1 MSDSDNTIR
10 HEAPTRRDYV
20 KYGGAVVGGGLLA
33 GCAGDSDSAST
44 PSDTATETAE
54 DTATPTEEDTSYEA
68 CIEPNGCYT
77 FEEVPETIVTYEQT
91 VTDILIA
98 LDQTDG
104 LLATAIPDRFPT
116 MYIDQLPGVS
126 FDPDGVD
133 NAVQVAGKEPFYEW
147 NADVHLIDHRNAKN
161 RFELEDADI
170 EELEENVGL
179 FYGSYLR
186 RPDYDGGVYYDLFEG
201 VEKIAEVFQVESNAE
216 ALSALHADLVQR
228 IQNKLPPVS
237 ERPSIAYYTNNWW
250 EEGTDTFLF
259 DPRQDGAQFG
269 PFHDL
274 ETADNYEFTDIHQ
287 ERGESLVTG
296 DEELLLE
303 LNPDVLILHGG
314 LGNLRDAERD
324 YEKLYGPLE
333 ENEITSQ
340 VTAIQEERA
349 YPIHDNVAGP
359 IGRLFLTEM
368 FAKVLYPDQFG
379 EHPGASPP
387 YEGLKDPLPED
398 EWLFDRREP
407 ADIITS
413 EE

>member
-1 MSDSDNTIR
+1 MRTQR
-10 HEAPTRRDYV
+10 YPLRRTAP
-20 KYGGAVVGGGLLA
+20 A
-33 GCAGDSDSAST
+33 GTLRGSRSA
-44 PSDTATETAE
+44 
-54 DTATPTEEDTSYEA
+54 
-68 CIEPNGCYT
+68 
-77 FEEVPETIVTYEQT
+77 
-91 VTDILIA
+91 
-98 LDQTDG
+98 
-104 LLATAIPDRFPT
+104 
-116 MYIDQLPGVS
+116 
-126 FDPDGVD
+126 
-133 NAVQVAGKEPFYEW
+133 
-147 NADVHLIDHRNAKN
+147 HLIDHRNAKN
-161 RFELEDADI
+161 RLELEDADI

-201 VEKIAEVFQVESNAE
+201 VEKIAEVFQVDSNAE

-274 ETADNYEFTDIHQ
+274 EIADNYEFADIYE

-303 LNPDVLILHGG
+303 LNPDVLILHSG

-340 VTAIQEERA
+340 VTAIQ
-349 YPIHDNVAGP
+349 
-359 IGRLFLTEM
+359 
-368 FAKVLYPDQFG
+368 
-379 EHPGASPP
+379 
-387 YEGLKDPLPED
+387 
-398 EWLFDRREP
+398 
-407 ADIITS
+407 
-413 EE
+413 